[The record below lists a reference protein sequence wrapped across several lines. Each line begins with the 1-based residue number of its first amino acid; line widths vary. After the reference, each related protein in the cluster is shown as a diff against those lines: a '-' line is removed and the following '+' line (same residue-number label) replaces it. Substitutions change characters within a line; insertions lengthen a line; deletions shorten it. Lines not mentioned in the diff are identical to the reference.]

1 MSQGREKAWGEGGDR
16 TAWCDSMRQWV
27 WLSGCCALHL
37 THLTQK
43 YESGRVWTAGIK
55 VALANVGV
63 GVAVVLLAF

>member
-1 MSQGREKAWGEGGDR
+1 
-16 TAWCDSMRQWV
+16 MRQWV

-63 GVAVVLLAF
+63 GVGVGVVLLAF